1 MREAPT
7 HTWRGASADE
17 RRAQRRERLLAAGLE
32 VIGTRGW
39 AGTTVRAICA
49 ESGLTER
56 YYYEAFSDR
65 DALLLDVFERVREQ
79 TMTAVARAAADSA
92 GQSLRDRA
100 RACIAAGLAVLLDD
114 PRKGR
119 VMFTEA
125 TSHPLLQQRRH
136 DDLLQTARLLGE
148 IAEEHLGLRVS
159 DRADA
164 ELNTIAI
171 VGAESAMAAAYLAGR
186 LTVTR
191 DRLIDHITDLH
202 LAVVRLTSR
211 PD

>member
-125 TSHPLLQQRRH
+125 TSHLLLQQRRH

-186 LTVTR
+186 LTVAR